1 MRIVNQLDAR
11 KEALRYNSSCKFI
24 EREEKRYTL
33 AKERIK
39 LLLSV
44 SVCRWL
50 GRCET
55 LRSSRK
61 ADSLPAETSPSDR
74 SRNAAAPFRRSAHRP
89 PVSEFHSSDQPQKPP
104 WNRVH
109 YSKRTETCRWDEFLF
124 QPHHCAQRIR
134 RAASGWSGSR
144 ETLPDSRLQKRSLPK
159 PFHRRR
165 TCSFRLWRTLRGA
178 VRFRAS
184 MSPRNSQESARAC
197 LSRNRICK
205 SARGRVPNPL
215 HKQNDCAP
223 TVR

>member
-74 SRNAAAPFRRSAHRP
+74 S
-89 PVSEFHSSDQPQKPP
+89 QKPP
-104 WNRVH
+104 WNRVP

-223 TVR
+223 TV